1 MDINNPCTAAFLGIS
16 LHYAKFNKEY
26 KARGLTIECKLLKD
40 DPSDKYDNHPYG
52 IQIIVKSNKTKRI
65 ENQVTESYV
74 FTKECLENIDG
85 EAINYKIKEMV
96 KDVEKRRK
104 TVTVIELAKLFKPS
118 GNTMCYFN
126 VVDTKSAKDL
136 GSFNT
141 QDICDPEG
149 YSRAYDDDLKREVN
163 ACYIEDKYS
172 IRVEI

>member
-1 MDINNPCTAAFLGIS
+1 MN
-16 LHYAKFNKEY
+16 
-26 KARGLTIECKLLKD
+26 
-40 DPSDKYDNHPYG
+40 
-52 IQIIVKSNKTKRI
+52 
-65 ENQVTESYV
+65 
-74 FTKECLENIDG
+74 
-85 EAINYKIKEMV
+85 
-96 KDVEKRRK
+96 
-104 TVTVIELAKLFKPS
+104 VIELAKLFKPT

-149 YSRAYDDDLKREVN
+149 YSRAYDDLKREVN

>member
-1 MDINNPCTAAFLGIS
+1 
-16 LHYAKFNKEY
+16 
-26 KARGLTIECKLLKD
+26 
-40 DPSDKYDNHPYG
+40 
-52 IQIIVKSNKTKRI
+52 
-65 ENQVTESYV
+65 
-74 FTKECLENIDG
+74 
-85 EAINYKIKEMV
+85 
-96 KDVEKRRK
+96 
-104 TVTVIELAKLFKPS
+104 
-118 GNTMCYFN
+118 MCYFN